1 VAADGKTDTA
11 DIKAQINAKLAPL
24 GMTFDQLI
32 PVFQP
37 MVTAA
42 VKEVLAEMKLPEMLN
57 ASVVKGVD
65 ARMVS
70 FAEEIQKRTAGTE
83 VIQPSAPGVAP
94 VGPGQPPAAG
104 GFNLS
109 QVLSN
114 PAMLPVILQALGLG
128 PKPAGELAGL
138 EQLAGFAKAFG
149 AINQAF
155 VTPILEAQESGRRT
169 ALAQIGALAK
179 TGSKMP
185 WEVSDGK
192 PI

>member
-1 VAADGKTDTA
+1 VATDGKNEMPDV
-11 DIKAQINAKLAPL
+11 KAQINAKLAPL
-24 GMTFDQLI
+24 GLSFDQLL

-65 ARMVS
+65 ARMGA
-70 FAEEIQKRTAGTE
+70 FAEEIQKRVAGAGAATE
-83 VIQPSAPGVAP
+83 VIPPGQPN
-94 VGPGQPPAAG
+94 PGQPPNG

-109 QVLSN
+109 QILSN

-128 PKPAGELAGL
+128 PKPTEGIAGL
-138 EQLAGFAKAFG
+138 SQLAEFAKAFG
-149 AINQAF
+149 AINTAF

-185 WEVSDGK
+185 WEADDKK
-192 PI
+192 PT